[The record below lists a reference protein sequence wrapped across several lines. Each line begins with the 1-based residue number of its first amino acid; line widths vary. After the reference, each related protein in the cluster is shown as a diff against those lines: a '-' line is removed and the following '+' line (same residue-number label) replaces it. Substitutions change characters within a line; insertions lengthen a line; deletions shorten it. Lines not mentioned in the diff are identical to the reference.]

1 MYLAITSG
9 SRAAGRL
16 GGGPEHA
23 AETGLAGAD
32 RFDVGR
38 RSRHDADCPGA
49 GQDQGGGLRWRERYI
64 ERGIEGWRDAS
75 RLGRKRPLAAE
86 MIARC
91 GKVRVRE
98 YANFRRGSVTATNEG
113 IWERWPRNPL

>member
-9 SRAAGRL
+9 SGAAGRL

-64 ERGIEGWRDAS
+64 ERGIEGV
-75 RLGRKRPLAAE
+75 
-86 MIARC
+86 ARC
-91 GKVRVRE
+91 EPAWPQEAVGGRDDCAVWQSPGPRVCEFSTRVG
-98 YANFRRGSVTATNEG
+98 NGHK
-113 IWERWPRNPL
+113 